1 MLAGYLL
8 LCVIAVLTIPII
20 YRLAGFTRS
29 DESRWLEE
37 REEREYRDL
46 LQKLKTTRE
55 QLQEL
60 GINEGV
66 KQTTRLSDLIDDYHT
81 VVETRFIGK
90 KHMPLEYLG
99 AARQVQKQAVQNLSD
114 VVTVAH
120 SMQAIDSNRSRTT
133 SFESEL
139 TGAAD
144 KHDAMYAEQATR
156 VRDLLDDNNQLFDAL
171 TETAVEVAN
180 IESFSRYERIDTL
193 SRLISLSQI
202 ASNSGK

>member
-1 MLAGYLL
+1 MLCL
-8 LCVIAVLTIPII
+8 IAVLSIPIL
-20 YRLAGFTRS
+20 YRLAGFSRQ

-37 REEREYRDL
+37 REERDYREL
-46 LQKLKTTRE
+46 LTKLETTRN
-55 QLQEL
+55 QLAKLE
-60 GINEGV
+60 INEGV
-66 KQTTRLSDLIDDYHT
+66 QQTERLTDLIDDYHT
-81 VVETRFIGK
+81 VVETRFLGK

-133 SFESEL
+133 SFESQL
-139 TGAAD
+139 TGRSD
-144 KHDAMYAEQATR
+144 KHDTLYSEQAGR
-156 VRDLLDDNNQLFDAL
+156 VRKLLDENNQLFDAL

-180 IESFSRYERIDTL
+180 IDSFSRYERIDTL
-193 SRLISLSQI
+193 SRLVSLSQI

>member
-1 MLAGYLL
+1 MS
-8 LCVIAVLTIPII
+8 VPIV
-20 YRLAGFTRS
+20 YRLAGFTRH

-37 REEREYRDL
+37 REDREYKEL
-46 LQKLKTTRE
+46 LQKLATTRE
-55 QLQEL
+55 QLKGL
-60 GINEGV
+60 GLDEGV
-66 KQTTRLSDLIDDYHT
+66 QQTTRLTDLIDDYHT

-120 SMQAIDSNRSRTT
+120 SMQAIDSNRSRNN
-133 SFESEL
+133 SFEDQL
-139 TGAAD
+139 TGQPD
-144 KHDAMYAEQATR
+144 KHDQLYNEQAER
-156 VRDLLDDNNQLFDAL
+156 IRNLLSENNQLFDAL

-193 SRLISLSQI
+193 SRLVSLSQI
-202 ASNSGK
+202 ASNSGR